1 MPFQRLLDDLVRGL
15 PGARGAVLL
24 DSQGELVVET
34 GGRDERRLLI
44 GAYQGIGLASLER
57 LAERHGCGSVRQV
70 VCRYERGHVVICPL
84 RDGYYF
90 IVCLDPG
97 PGLGVSLVRAAAV
110 QERLKHEI

>member
-1 MPFQRLLDDLVRGL
+1 MPFQRLLDDLVRSL
-15 PGARGAVLL
+15 PGARGAILL
-24 DSQGELVVET
+24 DAQGELVVET

-57 LAERHGCGSVRQV
+57 LTERHAMGAVRQV
-70 VCRYERGHVVICPL
+70 VCRYERGQVVICPL

-97 PGLGVSLVRAAAV
+97 PGLGQSVARAIAV
-110 QERLKHEI
+110 QERLKPEI